1 MERRKQKLFEIQ
13 SGVEEAESLVFLI
26 IKLLISVLPTDVQS
40 KEKNVV
46 RPSGRLP
53 SETTWDLQSKL
64 DTRTACR
71 RLHVLA
77 VLLACWRSPVMKP
90 GVACL
95 LEIACT
101 RGAAC
106 WRATDHLWHGR
117 PAASIDR

>member
-1 MERRKQKLFEIQ
+1 MGSAKVAGWRGIA
-13 SGVEEAESLVFLI
+13 G
-26 IKLLISVLPTDVQS
+26 LPNS
-40 KEKNVV
+40 C
-46 RPSGRLP
+46 RY
-53 SETTWDLQSKL
+53 KL

-117 PAASIDR
+117 PAASSDRCIKLLLE